1 MLIKTVENFMNIKKT
16 LTWAITGSL
25 LLVSAVSA
33 EVPKGDKNA
42 GKTLTNRLARSIDD
56 GPSSTFFNINSWKIQ
71 MENQGFF
78 AWNGTSHGS
87 AGNYPIG
94 MGSVIFAEG
103 ILWGAKVTDEY
114 GVDASGALLTDGSG
128 GGTPRI
134 RVNGSMYN
142 TGLKAGKVLRDANGR
157 VKDTGYSEDY
167 RTQQIY
173 RVRKNWNTANLTNDI
188 AIIKNIEP
196 SDVTEA
202 QVTAGKSQYEKDW
215 LNWPADEG
223 APFDDVNGDGVYTP
237 GTWDEENSAWVG
249 DVPGIPGA
257 DQTIWTVANDLP
269 DEYTESGIPVSV
281 SEGGWGSPPIGFE
294 IQITLW
300 GYDFPF
306 SNPLSSMMFKRAR
319 INYVGLPGGP
329 ADAKIDTLYFT
340 QWSDPDLGT
349 YTDDYVGCLLYTS
362 PSPRDGLLS
371 RMPSSA

>member
-16 LTWAITGSL
+16 LAWAITGSL

-42 GKTLTNRLARSIDD
+42 GKTLANRLARSVDD
-56 GPSSTFFNINSWKIQ
+56 GPSSTFFNVNSWKIQ

-103 ILWGAKVTDEY
+103 ILWGAKVTDKY

-142 TGLKAGKVLRDANGR
+142 TGLKAGKVLRDATGR
-157 VKDTGYSEDY
+157 IKDTGYSEDY

-202 QVTAGKSQYEKDW
+202 QVAAGKSQYEKDW

-237 GTWDEENSAWVG
+237 GTWDEETSSWVG
-249 DVPGIPGA
+249 DIPGIPGA

-269 DEYTESGIPVSV
+269 DEFTESGIPVSAV
-281 SEGGWGSPPIGFE
+281 SYTHL
-294 IQITLW
+294 TL
-300 GYDFPF
+300 PT
-306 SNPLSSMMFKRAR
+306 KA
-319 INYVGLPGGP
+319 
-329 ADAKIDTLYFT
+329 
-340 QWSDPDLGT
+340 
-349 YTDDYVGCLLYTS
+349 
-362 PSPRDGLLS
+362 
-371 RMPSSA
+371 

>member
-16 LTWAITGSL
+16 LAWVITGSL
-25 LLVSAVSA
+25 LLATAISA
-33 EVPKGDKNA
+33 EPPKGDKSA
-42 GKTLTNRLARSIDD
+42 GKTSSRLAKSVDD
-56 GPSSTFFNINSWKIQ
+56 GPSATFFNINSWKIQ

-103 ILWGAKVTDEY
+103 ILWGAKVSDKY

-142 TGLKAGKVLRDANGR
+142 TGLKAGKVLRDADG
-157 VKDTGYSEDY
+157 KILATKYSEDY
-167 RTQQIY
+167 RKQQIY
-173 RVRKNWNTANLTNDI
+173 RVRKNWNTANLMNDI

-196 SDVTEA
+196 ADVTEA
-202 QVTAGKSQYEKDW
+202 QIAAGKTQYEKDW

-237 GTWDEENSAWVG
+237 GTWDADNAAWVG

-257 DQTIWTVANDLP
+257 DQTIWTVAIDLP
-269 DEYTESGIPVSV
+269 DEYT
-281 SEGGWGSPPIGFE
+281 
-294 IQITLW
+294 
-300 GYDFPF
+300 
-306 SNPLSSMMFKRAR
+306 
-319 INYVGLPGGP
+319 
-329 ADAKIDTLYFT
+329 
-340 QWSDPDLGT
+340 
-349 YTDDYVGCLLYTS
+349 
-362 PSPRDGLLS
+362 
-371 RMPSSA
+371 

>member
-1 MLIKTVENFMNIKKT
+1 MGFNFDLEELRKKYDCINFMNIKKT

-42 GKTLTNRLARSIDD
+42 GKTLANRLARSVDD

-103 ILWGAKVTDEY
+103 ILWGAKVTDKY

-157 VKDTGYSEDY
+157 IKTTGYSEDY

-173 RVRKNWNTANLTNDI
+173 RVRKNWNTT
-188 AIIKNIEP
+188 
-196 SDVTEA
+196 
-202 QVTAGKSQYEKDW
+202 
-215 LNWPADEG
+215 
-223 APFDDVNGDGVYTP
+223 
-237 GTWDEENSAWVG
+237 
-249 DVPGIPGA
+249 
-257 DQTIWTVANDLP
+257 
-269 DEYTESGIPVSV
+269 
-281 SEGGWGSPPIGFE
+281 
-294 IQITLW
+294 
-300 GYDFPF
+300 
-306 SNPLSSMMFKRAR
+306 
-319 INYVGLPGGP
+319 
-329 ADAKIDTLYFT
+329 
-340 QWSDPDLGT
+340 
-349 YTDDYVGCLLYTS
+349 
-362 PSPRDGLLS
+362 
-371 RMPSSA
+371 